1 MNATHTTNLAL
12 DLFNDPFFNTFS
24 NLQKVTTTTNYPP
37 YNQIKLNDKEY
48 ILSFALA
55 GFSKDDVSVSLDN
68 RKLTIKGEKQ
78 DAELPEGAEYL
89 HKGIAARKFTD
100 IFTLPEFVEVVGA
113 EFKDGI
119 LDIRLEKQIPEDK
132 LPKTIEIQ

>member
-1 MNATHTTNLAL
+1 MVTTAL

-24 NLQKVTTTTNYPP
+24 TLQKAKTTTNYPP

-55 GFSKDDVSVSLDN
+55 GFSKDDVSISLDN
-68 RKLTIKGEKQ
+68 RTLTIQGDRKEV
-78 DAELPEGAEYL
+78 ELPEGAEYL
-89 HKGIAARKFTD
+89 HRGIASRKFTD

-113 EFKDGI
+113 EFKDGMLNI
-119 LDIRLEKQIPEDK
+119 NLEKQIPEDK
-132 LPKTIEIQ
+132 LPKTIEIK

>member
-1 MNATHTTNLAL
+1 MSKAML

-24 NLQKVTTTTNYPP
+24 NIAKVQNTTKYPP

-55 GFSKDDVSVSLDN
+55 GFTKDDVSISLDN
-68 RKLTIKGEKQ
+68 RTLKIEGDRKEV
-78 DAELPEGAEYL
+78 ELPEGAEYL
-89 HKGIAARKFTD
+89 HRGIAARKFTD

-113 EFKDGI
+113 EFKDGM
-119 LDIRLEKQIPEDK
+119 LNIRLEKRIPEEK
-132 LPKTIEIQ
+132 LPKQIHIN

>member
-1 MNATHTTNLAL
+1 MVKTAL

-24 NLQKVTTTTNYPP
+24 NFQKVTTTTNYPP
-37 YNQIKLNDKEY
+37 YNQIKLNDTEY

-55 GFSKDDVSVSLDN
+55 GFSKDDVSLSLDN

-78 DAELPEGAEYL
+78 DSELPEGVEYL

-100 IFTLPEFVEVVGA
+100 IFTLPEFVEVIGA

-119 LDIRLEKQIPEDK
+119 LDIKLEKQIPEDK
-132 LPKTIEIQ
+132 LPKTIQIK

>member
-1 MNATHTTNLAL
+1 MAKLPL

-24 NLQKVTTTTNYPP
+24 NFQKVTTTTNYPP

-100 IFTLPEFVEVVGA
+100 IFTLLPF
-113 EFKDGI
+113 FSFFFSSSKDGI

>member
-1 MNATHTTNLAL
+1 MVKTAL

-24 NLQKVTTTTNYPP
+24 NFQKVTTTTNYPP
-37 YNQIKLNDKEY
+37 YNQIKLNDTEY

-55 GFSKDDVSVSLDN
+55 GFSKDDVSLSLDN
-68 RKLTIKGEKQ
+68 RKLTIKGEKK
-78 DAELPEGAEYL
+78 DDELPEGAEYI

-100 IFTLPEFVEVVGA
+100 IFTLPEFVEVIGA

-119 LDIRLEKQIPEDK
+119 LDIKLEKKIPEDK
-132 LPKTIEIQ
+132 LPKTIAIQ

>member
-1 MNATHTTNLAL
+1 MVKTAL
-12 DLFNDPFFNTFS
+12 DLFNDPFFNTFT
-24 NLQKVTTTTNYPP
+24 NFQKVTTTTNYPP
-37 YNQIKLNDKEY
+37 YNQIRLSDTEY

-68 RKLTIKGEKQ
+68 RTLTIKGEKKY
-78 DAELPEGAEYL
+78 AELPEGAEYL

-119 LDIRLEKQIPEDK
+119 LDIKLEKQIPEDK
-132 LPKTIEIQ
+132 KPKTIEIQ

>member
-1 MNATHTTNLAL
+1 MVFPAL
-12 DLFNDPFFNTFS
+12 DLLNDPFFNTFS
-24 NLQKVTTTTNYPP
+24 NFQKVTTATNYPP
-37 YNQIKLNDKEY
+37 YNQIKLNDTEY
-48 ILSFALA
+48 TLSFALA

-78 DAELPEGAEYL
+78 DPELPEGAEYL

-100 IFTLPEFVEVVGA
+100 IFTLPEFVEVIGA

-119 LDIRLEKQIPEDK
+119 LDVKLEKQIPEDK

>member
-1 MNATHTTNLAL
+1 MVKTAL

-24 NLQKVTTTTNYPP
+24 NFQKVTTTTNYPP
-37 YNQIKLNDKEY
+37 YNQIKLNDTEY

-78 DAELPEGAEYL
+78 DPELPEGAEYL
-89 HKGIAARKFTD
+89 HKGIAASKFTD
-100 IFTLPEFVEVVGA
+100 IFTLPEFVEVIGA

-119 LDIRLEKQIPEDK
+119 LDVRLEKQIPEDK

>member
-1 MNATHTTNLAL
+1 MVKTAL

-48 ILSFALA
+48 I
-55 GFSKDDVSVSLDN
+55 SVSLDN

-78 DAELPEGAEYL
+78 DTELPEGAEYL

>member
-1 MNATHTTNLAL
+1 MVKTAL

-37 YNQIKLNDKEY
+37 YNQIKLNDTEY

-78 DAELPEGAEYL
+78 DTELPEGAAFSMAI
-89 HKGIAARKFTD
+89 GNC
-100 IFTLPEFVEVVGA
+100 
-113 EFKDGI
+113 
-119 LDIRLEKQIPEDK
+119 
-132 LPKTIEIQ
+132 

>member
-1 MNATHTTNLAL
+1 MVKSAL

-24 NLQKVTTTTNYPP
+24 TIAKVQNTTNYPP
-37 YNQIKLNDKEY
+37 YNQVKLNDKEY

-55 GFSKDDVSVSLDN
+55 GFVKDDVSISLDN
-68 RKLTIKGEKQ
+68 RTLKIQGDRKEM
-78 DAELPEGAEYL
+78 ELPEGAEYL
-89 HKGIAARKFTD
+89 HRGIASRKFTN

-113 EFKDGI
+113 EFKDGMLNI
-119 LDIRLEKQIPEDK
+119 TLEKQIPEDK

>member
-1 MNATHTTNLAL
+1 MVKTAL

-24 NLQKVTTTTNYPP
+24 NFQKVTTATNYPP
-37 YNQIKLNDKEY
+37 YNQIKLNDTEY

-78 DAELPEGAEYL
+78 DTELPEGAEYL
-89 HKGIAARKFTD
+89 HKGIATRKFTD
-100 IFTLPEFVEVVGA
+100 IFTLPEFVEVIGA

-119 LDIRLEKQIPEDK
+119 LDVRLEKQIPEDK

>member
-1 MNATHTTNLAL
+1 MVKTAL

-24 NLQKVTTTTNYPP
+24 NFQKVTTTTNYPP
-37 YNQIKLNDKEY
+37 YNQIKLNDTEY

-68 RKLTIKGEKQ
+68 RTLTIKGEKQ
-78 DAELPEGAEYL
+78 DAKLPEGAEYL

-100 IFTLPEFVEVVGA
+100 IFTLPEFVEVIEA

-119 LDIRLEKQIPEDK
+119 LDIKLEKQIPEDK
-132 LPKTIEIQ
+132 KPKSIKIK

>member
-1 MNATHTTNLAL
+1 MVKTAL

-24 NLQKVTTTTNYPP
+24 NFQKVTTATNYPP
-37 YNQIKLNDKEY
+37 YNQIKLNNTEY

-78 DAELPEGAEYL
+78 DTELPEGAEYL
-89 HKGIAARKFTD
+89 HKGIATRKFTD
-100 IFTLPEFVEVVGA
+100 IFTLPEFVEVIGA

-119 LDIRLEKQIPEDK
+119 LDVRLEKQIPEDK

>member
-1 MNATHTTNLAL
+1 MMTTAL

-24 NLQKVTTTTNYPP
+24 NFQKVTTTTNYPP
-37 YNQIKLNDKEY
+37 YNQIKLNDTEY

-68 RKLTIKGEKQ
+68 RTLTIRGEKR

-100 IFTLPEFVEVVGA
+100 IFTLPEFVEVIGA

-119 LDIRLEKQIPEDK
+119 LDIKLEKQIPEDK
-132 LPKTIEIQ
+132 KPKTIEIQ

>member
-1 MNATHTTNLAL
+1 MVKTAL

-24 NLQKVTTTTNYPP
+24 NFQKVTTTTNYPP
-37 YNQIKLNDKEY
+37 YNQIKLNDTEY
-48 ILSFALA
+48 VLSFALA

-68 RKLTIKGEKQ
+68 RTLTIKGEKQ

-100 IFTLPEFVEVVGA
+100 IFTLPEFVEVIGA
-113 EFKDGI
+113 EFNDGV
-119 LDIRLEKQIPEDK
+119 LDIKLEKQIPEDK

>member
-1 MNATHTTNLAL
+1 MVKTAL
-12 DLFNDPFFNTFS
+12 DLFNDPFFNTFT
-24 NLQKVTTTTNYPP
+24 NFQKVTTTTNYPP
-37 YNQIKLNDKEY
+37 YNQIKLNDTEY

-55 GFSKDDVSVSLDN
+55 GFSKDDVTLSQNN
-68 RKLTIKGEKQ
+68 RKLTNKGEKQ

-100 IFTLPEFVEVVGA
+100 IFTLPEFVEVIGA

>member
-1 MNATHTTNLAL
+1 MVKAAL
-12 DLFNDPFFNTFS
+12 DLFNDPFFNTFA
-24 NLQKVTTTTNYPP
+24 NFQKVTTTTNYPP

-68 RKLTIKGEKQ
+68 RKLTIKGEKKET
-78 DAELPEGAEYL
+78 ELPEGAEYL

-119 LDIRLEKQIPEDK
+119 LDIKLEKQIPEDK
-132 LPKTIEIQ
+132 LPKTIEIK

>member
-1 MNATHTTNLAL
+1 MTKTPL
-12 DLFNDPFFNTFS
+12 DFFNDPFFNTFS
-24 NLQKVTTTTNYPP
+24 NFQKVTTTPTNYPP
-37 YNQIKLNDKEY
+37 YNQIKLNDTEY

-78 DAELPEGAEYL
+78 DPELPEGAEYL
-89 HKGIAARKFTD
+89 HKGIAARKYTD
-100 IFTLPEFVEVVGA
+100 IFTLPEFVEVIGA

-119 LDIRLEKQIPEDK
+119 LYIKLEKQIPEDK

>member
-1 MNATHTTNLAL
+1 MSTAL
-12 DLFNDPFFNTFS
+12 DLFNDPFFNTLS

-37 YNQIKLNDKEY
+37 YNQIKLNDKEF

-68 RKLTIKGEKQ
+68 RKLTIKGEKK

-132 LPKTIEIQ
+132 LPKTIEIR

>member
-1 MNATHTTNLAL
+1 MVKTAL

-78 DAELPEGAEYL
+78 DTELPEGAEYL

-100 IFTLPEFVEVVGA
+100 IFTLPEFVEVIGA

-119 LDIRLEKQIPEDK
+119 LDIKLEKQIPEDK
-132 LPKTIEIQ
+132 LPKTIKIK

>member
-1 MNATHTTNLAL
+1 MVKSAL

-24 NLQKVTTTTNYPP
+24 TIAKAQNTTNYPP

-55 GFSKDDVSVSLDN
+55 GFTKDDVSISLDN
-68 RKLTIKGEKQ
+68 RKLTIKGENKGM
-78 DAELPEGAEYL
+78 ELPEGAEYL
-89 HKGIAARKFTD
+89 HKGIATRKFTD

-119 LDIRLEKQIPEDK
+119 LNILLEKQIPEDK
-132 LPKTIEIQ
+132 LPKTIEIK

>member
-1 MNATHTTNLAL
+1 MVKTAL
-12 DLFNDPFFNTFS
+12 DLFNDPFFNTLS

-55 GFSKDDVSVSLDN
+55 GFSKDDVSVSLNN
-68 RKLTIKGEKQ
+68 RTLTIKGEKK

-119 LDIRLEKQIPEDK
+119 LDIKLEKQIPEDK